1 VNRITTDPELCGGGV
16 GVGSDRQPPTGIPFA
31 AIHLAEGI
39 FRRAGMKPPFGM
51 QALAFSLGN
60 PSILPKDFTGIL
72 VVQETAHTA

>member
-1 VNRITTDPELCGGGV
+1 
-16 GVGSDRQPPTGIPFA
+16 
-31 AIHLAEGI
+31 
-39 FRRAGMKPPFGM
+39 MKPPFGM